1 MFHQPTSSLGWGGG
15 IKFCNKGAMR
25 TKGTLIY
32 HIHIKLGHINNKCG
46 ENKVLFLH
54 GDTWRLIETLGG

>member
-25 TKGTLIY
+25 PNITLVY
-32 HIHIKLGHINNKCG
+32 HIHNKLGHINNQYG
-46 ENKVLFLH
+46 ENKVAFIH
-54 GDTWRLIETLGG
+54 EDIWRVMETLGG